1 LAIVPATALTLFAP
15 EAKQRAVQAFAADWR
30 ALIDGF
36 AGTCRAAPRERLC
49 AVFLGAD
56 ETLISVQETPWGDH
70 QSLLFP
76 FRAIVGRALAQN
88 CHRLVLAHNHPSGD
102 PRPSRADI
110 DVTRILSRALAPL
123 EIVITDHV
131 IVSRNGKF
139 SFRAAGLL

>member
-1 LAIVPATALTLFAP
+1 LVIVLVNAPTLFAS
-15 EAKQRAVQAFAADWR
+15 EAKQRAVHALTWDWR
-30 ALIDGF
+30 ALIGDFEGQ
-36 AGTCRAAPRERLC
+36 CSAAPRERLC

-56 ETLISVQETPWGDH
+56 ETLISVHETPWGDH
-70 QSLLFP
+70 QSLVFP
-76 FRAIVGRALAQN
+76 IRAIVGNALAQN
-88 CHRLVLAHNHPSGD
+88 CHGLVLAHNHPSGD

-110 DVTRILSRALAPL
+110 DVTRILARILAPL